1 MTKKERN
8 SAYRAAY
15 KYLKACHFHTGICE
29 ALEDV
34 GYSIKLKP
42 ELYLFKE
49 KGELND
55 DYWVRRQ
62 YNRSEDKPEW
72 ADPNAHVRR
81 LRLCIL
87 EFCIAMTDGRRS
99 K

>member
-8 SAYRAAY
+8 NAYRAAY
-15 KYLKACHFHTGICE
+15 KYLKACHFHTGICDAFIE
-29 ALEDV
+29 T
-34 GYSIKLKP
+34 GYGPRLKP
-42 ELYLFKE
+42 EFELFRE
-49 KGELND
+49 KGEDND
-55 DYWVRRQ
+55 SFWVRRQ

-87 EFCIAMTDGRRS
+87 EFCIAMTDDGGAR
-99 K
+99 